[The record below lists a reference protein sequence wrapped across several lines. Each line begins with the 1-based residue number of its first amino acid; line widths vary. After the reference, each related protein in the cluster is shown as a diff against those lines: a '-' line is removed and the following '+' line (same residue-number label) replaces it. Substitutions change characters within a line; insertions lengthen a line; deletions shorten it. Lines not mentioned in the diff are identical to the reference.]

1 MRWVSWGDEEWICG
15 GGLGFCGVT
24 KADERQTQY
33 KMECWTIEN
42 LRQAVEKG
50 SVKSIVPEQRGVAF

>member
-1 MRWVSWGDEEWICG
+1 MGV
-15 GGLGFCGVT
+15 GLGFCGVT
-24 KADERQTQY
+24 EADERQTQY